1 MAEFLKLRMLTNQS
15 LLACTVCGRFYLKSV
30 FIEDLRQIWHNAT
43 SKTHRMLLSK
53 LFKGFSDICWGHF
66 VIDPVFQHRLE
77 LTVYDEPEQTILYSY
92 SPTHIVN

>member
-43 SKTHRMLLSK
+43 YKTHRMLFSK
-53 LFKGFSDICWGHF
+53 LFKGFSDICWGHYVGDILSGTLCWGHF
-66 VIDPVFQHRLE
+66 VQGHFVVDPVTNTNYQ
-77 LTVYDEPEQTILYSY
+77 
-92 SPTHIVN
+92 